1 MVMAT
6 HVLMSALCA
15 STMLTQGKTPPKV
28 TFSNP
33 SPSEMVQIDG
43 SKNPEL
49 IPQWS
54 AWQFAFRVIAGGPK
68 VIPSVVLVHLS
79 KDEADLVRAAAESD
93 DKNDTECQARVLK
106 LVPLLQTEE
115 AVTINERTREIN
127 LECRSFT
134 LKTRD
139 RVLEGLR
146 PQGQA
151 ALIEWVESNKAGM
164 QVSVPKRELA
174 FFRQPQ

>member
-1 MVMAT
+1 MVMVTYLFVSLLFA
-6 HVLMSALCA
+6 HLAHL
-15 STMLTQGKTPPKV
+15 QGKTPPKV
-28 TFSNP
+28 TFSNT
-33 SPSEMVQIDG
+33 SPSEMVLVDG

-49 IPQWS
+49 IPQWH
-54 AWQFAFRVIAGGPK
+54 AWQYAFRVIAGGPK
-68 VIPSVVLVHLS
+68 VIPSLVLVHLS
-79 KDEADLVRAAAESD
+79 KDEADLLQAAAESEEKTD
-93 DKNDTECQARVLK
+93 ADCQARVLT
-106 LVPLLQTEE
+106 LVPLLQTDQV
-115 AVTINERTREIN
+115 AIVNERTREIN

-139 RVLEGLR
+139 RVLELLR

-151 ALIEWVESNKAGM
+151 ALVEWVESNKAGM

>member
-6 HVLMSALCA
+6 PVLLSVLCA
-15 STMLTQGKTPPKV
+15 TAVHVQDKTPPKIS
-28 TFSNP
+28 FSNP
-33 SPSEMVQIDG
+33 APSEMALIDG

-49 IPQWS
+49 IPQWH

-79 KDEADLVRAAAESD
+79 KDEAELLREAAESD
-93 DKNDTECQARVLK
+93 EKNDTDCQARVLK
-106 LVPLLQTEE
+106 LVPLLHTDQ
-115 AVTINERTREIN
+115 AVTVNERTREIN
-127 LECRSFT
+127 VECRSFT

-139 RVLEGLR
+139 RVLERLR
-146 PQGQA
+146 SQGQA
-151 ALIEWVESNKAGM
+151 ALVDWVESNKAGM